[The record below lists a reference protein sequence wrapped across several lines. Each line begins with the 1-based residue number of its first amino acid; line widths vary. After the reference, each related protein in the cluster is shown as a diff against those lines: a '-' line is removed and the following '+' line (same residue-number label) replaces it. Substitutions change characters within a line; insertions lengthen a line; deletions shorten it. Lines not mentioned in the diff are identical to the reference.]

1 MVIGNLIE
9 SIENYSKK
17 LVRTLALILGGVVI
31 ALLGILVI
39 AVGVIKWLSQI
50 MPPWLSWIVVGIV
63 LLLIGVLLAAVNK

>member
-9 SIENYSKK
+9 SIEHYSKK
-17 LVRTLALILGGVVI
+17 LVRTLAMILGGVMV

-50 MPPWLSWIVVGIV
+50 MPPWLSWIVIGIV
-63 LLLIGVLLAAVNK
+63 LLLIGALLVAVNK

>member
-9 SIENYSKK
+9 SIEDYSKK
-17 LVRTLALILGGVVI
+17 LVRTLAMILGGVMI

-50 MPPWLSWIVVGIV
+50 VPPWLSWVVVGIV
-63 LLLIGVLLAAVNK
+63 LLLIGVLLVAVNK

>member
-9 SIENYSKK
+9 SIEHYSKR
-17 LVRTLALILGGVVI
+17 LVRTLAMILGGVMV

-50 MPPWLSWIVVGIV
+50 MPPWLSWIVIGIV
-63 LLLIGVLLAAVNK
+63 LLLIGALLVAVNK